1 MKREKYACMRR
12 MKNPTIWWG
21 AFKTQTSL
29 VNLDKKRIVFQNC
42 RGRGTAR
49 LCSTPQRAFPQW
61 DVEIQMKQKGRK
73 HVFPL
78 PGGKNLSPSR
88 GCACIDYFLHLH
100 PSWKKNIFVFL
111 IFLFSPPPV
120 MRALPT
126 SRDQPHHCG
135 VGRVS
140 LSSTCRFLSVALTSR
155 TSGAEGSGSRS
166 AQVLSQPGQRNWGGY
181 GMSWLF
187 MACCEVGGGGAT
199 VWASDTSIPKKKKKG
214 ERRPQ
219 KAQAR
224 RPKKKRVP
232 GILRG
237 PHWGRPNPTVPGRT
251 SRLAAIGE
259 NTFSVWTKI
268 MRCGE
273 ISAEVAIFAPKSQ
286 ISQIGLKV
294 YSNGGKLTQ

>member
-187 MACCEVGGGGAT
+187 MACCEVGGRRRP
-199 VWASDTSIPKKKKKG
+199 SDTSIPKKK
-214 ERRPQ
+214 RRGREGP
-219 KAQAR
+219 K
-224 RPKKKRVP
+224 RPKQDDPKRRESQAYCEVP
-232 GILRG
+232 TEDAPTPPCRGEPPAWQQLEKILSQFEQKSCVVVRF
-237 PHWGRPNPTVPGRT
+237 PLKSRFSHPNR
-251 SRLAAIGE
+251 
-259 NTFSVWTKI
+259 KY
-268 MRCGE
+268 C
-273 ISAEVAIFAPKSQ
+273 K
-286 ISQIGLKV
+286 
-294 YSNGGKLTQ
+294 